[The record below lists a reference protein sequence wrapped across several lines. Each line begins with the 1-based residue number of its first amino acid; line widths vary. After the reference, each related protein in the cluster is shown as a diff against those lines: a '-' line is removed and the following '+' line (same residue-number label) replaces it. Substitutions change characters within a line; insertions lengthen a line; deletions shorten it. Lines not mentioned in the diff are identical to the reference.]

1 MTSLALL
8 AGVGFG
14 LGVLC
19 LVAGLM
25 RRESGSDEGSPPPTK
40 AMLRRLR
47 PGSGALPATYRRLGV
62 ALAVAVVVGAFT
74 RWPVG
79 GVLAGV
85 LAGSWHALFGH
96 KAASA
101 AEVARIEAIASWT
114 EMLRDALVAAAG
126 LEGAIVATAPLA
138 PAPIRSEVAALAGRL
153 EAREVTLATGLGEL
167 AAALADPTAD
177 LVVAALA
184 SAATRR
190 VRNLGELL
198 GALATSARERQHA
211 HARRRRP
218 GRVRTSARVVT
229 GFTVAMAGG
238 LVALKRDFLEPYG
251 GLTGQLVLVL
261 VGAAFAVAFWWLSRM
276 SRMDVPE
283 RFLADQDGLATT
295 GVATAELRP

>member
-25 RRESGSDEGSPPPTK
+25 RRENGRDEGSRPPRL

-47 PGSGALPATYRRLGV
+47 PGAGALPATYRRLGV

-101 AEVARIEAIASWT
+101 AEVARIEAVASWT

-138 PAPIRSEVAALAGRL
+138 PAPIRSDVAALAGRL

-198 GALATSARERQHA
+198 GALATSARENANMRMRVDA
-211 HARRRRP
+211 GRA
-218 GRVRTSARVVT
+218 RVRTSARVVT

-238 LVALKRDFLEPYG
+238 LVALKRDFLEPYA

-261 VGAAFAVAFWWLSRM
+261 VGVAFAVAFWWLSRM
-276 SRMDVPE
+276 SRMDVPG
-283 RFLADQDGLATT
+283 RFLAT
-295 GVATAELRP
+295 GAPTAELRP